1 MDYFLLCQ
9 KFTQDLF
16 VAENDFELTFS
27 DILMAGVETSD
38 GIFCSICL
46 LLTLY
51 PEKQE
56 KLAREIATKFPK
68 DHVFSFL
75 DLKM

>member
-1 MDYFLLCQ
+1 M
-9 KFTQDLF
+9 
-16 VAENDFELTFS
+16 TFS

-38 GIFCSICL
+38 GIFCSLCL
-46 LLTLY
+46 FLTLF

-56 KLAREIATKFPK
+56 KVASEIATKFPK
-68 DHVFSFL
+68 DHVFSIL